1 MVTVCFYLHVHQPLR
16 LRKFSFFDI
25 GNNSNYFDEEKNKFY
40 IERIS
45 KKSYIPTN
53 KILLDLIH
61 NTDGKFKVSF
71 SITGVLIEQLEKYA
85 PEVIESFKE
94 LVKTGNAELIAETYY
109 HSLAFLA
116 SIEEFKRQVEL
127 HKKKL
132 KKVFNYKP
140 KVFRNTELIYSN
152 EIAKIVRSM
161 GYKAILAEGADH
173 ILKGRS
179 PCFLYKAKD
188 CDLKLLLRHYRLSDD
203 VSFRFS
209 RRDWEGF
216 PLTADRYAHW
226 INMNNFNG
234 KIVNL
239 FMDYETFG
247 EHQWKETG
255 IFEFLKA
262 MPFKILEHGDNFM
275 TPSEIIK
282 SYKPVDELDVPT
294 LVSWA
299 DIERDVSAWLG
310 NRMQKEAM
318 RKLYS
323 LEKNIIATR
332 EEKLIKDWRLL
343 QTADHFY
350 YMCTKWFADGDVHK
364 YFNPYDSPYD
374 AFITFMN
381 IMNDMNFRI
390 RKILMKKSRGEK
402 MRKKV
407 IHTFLQDVPEDKCFW
422 CVDGRVFRNIRDLAV
437 ALKEMSD
444 ETFRYHVNEV
454 KNDFSNWIKDVI
466 GDSTLAKTL
475 LGVRDRKKAEKIVSK
490 RIASIEKRLGMR

>member
-1 MVTVCFYLHVHQPLR
+1 

-25 GNNSNYFDEEKNKFY
+25 GNSSNYFDEKKNRFY

-53 KILLDLIH
+53 RILLDLIQKS
-61 NTDGKFKVSF
+61 DGKFKVSF
-71 SITGVLIEQLEKYA
+71 SITGVLMEQLEKYA

-94 LVKTGNAELIAETYY
+94 IVNTGNAELIAETYY

-127 HKKKL
+127 HKRAL
-132 KKVFNYKP
+132 KRVFNYKP

-152 EIAKIVRSM
+152 EIAKIAESM
-161 GYKAILAEGADH
+161 GYKAVLAEGADH
-173 ILKGRS
+173 ILSGRS
-179 PCFLYKAKD
+179 PCFLYKAKNSNVR
-188 CDLKLLLRHYRLSDD
+188 LLLRHYRLSDD

-226 INMNNFNG
+226 INMNKFNG
-234 KIVNL
+234 NIVNL

-247 EHQWKETG
+247 EHQWEETG

-262 MPFKILEHGDNFM
+262 FPFKVLEHGDNFM

-282 SYKPVDELDVPT
+282 SYKPVGELDVPT

-323 LEKNIIATR
+323 LEKSILATKD
-332 EEKLIKDWRLL
+332 ENLIRDWRLL
-343 QTADHFY
+343 QTADHLY

-381 IMNDMNFRI
+381 IMNDVNFRI
-390 RKILMKKSRGEK
+390 QRVLAQRGDK
-402 MRKKV
+402 MRKRV
-407 IHTFLQDVPEDKCFW
+407 IHTFLQDVPEDKMFW
-422 CVDGRVFRNIRDLAV
+422 CVDGRVFRNLRELAA
-437 ALKEMSD
+437 ALKDMSD
-444 ETFRYHVNEV
+444 ETFRYHVNDH

-466 GDSTLAKTL
+466 GDSTLARNL
-475 LGVRDRKKAEKIVSK
+475 LNVKDRKKAEKLVNK
-490 RIASIEKRLGMR
+490 RIISIEKRLQMR